1 MSKPHV
7 RGDGPAGLGSDL
19 AAYAVNPTCVGMDR
33 RARRPRP
40 LLRSKPHVR
49 GDGPVGRGRGARAVN
64 VNLTHIGS
72 RHFYPLSENEDFQCR
87 EEDIV
92 EELTG
97 IA

>member
-1 MSKPHV
+1 M
-7 RGDGPAGLGSDL
+7 RGDGPETSGSRDVSNG
-19 AAYAVNPTCVGMDR
+19 VNPTCVGMDR
-33 RARRPRP
+33 
-40 LLRSKPHVR
+40 SS
-49 GDGPVGRGRGARAVN
+49 RGRGARAVN
-64 VNLTHIGS
+64 VNLTHVGS